1 LESWTKTIGFP
12 FKIARNW
19 MMNGAPAFQETDQP
33 LKRGSETRKSSTA
46 PFLGRS
52 HFREM
57 NQINIAPEGEN
68 SRGFEDIQIFQGF
81 SPPCIKAR
89 GKGPRDKF
97 GEFVQFR
104 LKMLLYKFGHPP
116 IMFVGLNMLRRCFH
130 QPHLNLAKE
139 N

>member
-1 LESWTKTIGFP
+1 
-12 FKIARNW
+12 
-19 MMNGAPAFQETDQP
+19 
-33 LKRGSETRKSSTA
+33 
-46 PFLGRS
+46 
-52 HFREM
+52 M

-116 IMFVGLNMLRRCFH
+116 NYVCWFKHAAKMFSPTASKFSKGKLI
-130 QPHLNLAKE
+130 KDI
-139 N
+139 